1 VPYTHIC
8 YAAEVSHVLNDP
20 YETLGVERDAGAE
33 DVKRAYRALAM
44 RYHPDRNPGDA
55 VAEERFKEVSEAYA
69 TLRDP
74 ESRRRYD
81 AYGQVGRPGAGA
93 APDFSHVDWR
103 VVFSEADVPMDWS
116 RRGGIPTTG
125 NVMFDALFKGVATM
139 FRQAGLLPGEDREV
153 PVRIG
158 VETARGGGPIRVR
171 LPGPIRC
178 STCGGAG
185 ADAGGPC
192 PVCGGGGVLRRGMDV
207 DVTVPPK
214 VREGT
219 RLRLAGM
226 GGPGQPPGDAY
237 VAISLDLPAWVTL
250 RGGDLLT
257 EVFVTP
263 FEAARGLV
271 AHVLGVRVPI
281 GAGATDGQRVRVA
294 GGGVGGD
301 LVVTLR
307 TDTWRGLG
315 RAAADL
321 VRSVARRR
329 GA

>member
-1 VPYTHIC
+1 
-8 YAAEVSHVLNDP
+8 
-20 YETLGVERDAGAE
+20 
-33 DVKRAYRALAM
+33 
-44 RYHPDRNPGDA
+44 
-55 VAEERFKEVSEAYA
+55 
-69 TLRDP
+69 
-74 ESRRRYD
+74 
-81 AYGQVGRPGAGA
+81 
-93 APDFSHVDWR
+93 
-103 VVFSEADVPMDWS
+103 VFSEADVPMDWS
-116 RRGGIPTTG
+116 RRGGMPTTG

-158 VETARGGGPIRVR
+158 VETARSGGSLRVR

-178 STCGGAG
+178 TTCGGAG
-185 ADAGGPC
+185 ADAGGAC

-207 DVTVPPK
+207 DVSVPAR

-226 GGPGQPPGDAY
+226 GGPGQPPGDAH
-237 VAISLDLPAWVTL
+237 VVIGLDLPAGVTL
-250 RGGDLLT
+250 RGRDLLT

-271 AHVLGVRVPI
+271 ANVLGVRVVVA
-281 GAGATDGQRVRVA
+281 AGASDGQQVRVA

-301 LVVTLR
+301 LIVTLR

-315 RAAADL
+315 RVAVDL

-329 GA
+329 TE

>member
-1 VPYTHIC
+1 
-8 YAAEVSHVLNDP
+8 VSHVLNDP
-20 YETLGVERDAGAE
+20 YQVLGIERDASAE
-33 DVKRAYRALAM
+33 DVKRAYRQLAM

-55 VAEERFKEVSEAYA
+55 VAEERFKVVSEAYA

-74 ESRRRYD
+74 ESRQRFD

-93 APDFSHVDWR
+93 TPDFSHVDWR

-116 RRGGIPTTG
+116 RRGGMPTTG

-158 VETARGGGPIRVR
+158 VEMARSGGSLRVR

-178 STCGGAG
+178 ATCGGAG
-185 ADAGGPC
+185 ADAGGAC

-207 DVTVPPK
+207 DVSVPAR

-226 GGPGQPPGDAY
+226 GGPGQPPGDAH
-237 VAISLDLPAWVTL
+237 VVIGLDLPAGVSL
-250 RGGDLLT
+250 RGRDLLT

-271 AHVLGVRVPI
+271 ANVLGVRVVVA
-281 GAGATDGQRVRVA
+281 AGASDGQEVRVA

-315 RAAADL
+315 RAAVDL

-329 GA
+329 TE

>member
-1 VPYTHIC
+1 MTP
-8 YAAEVSHVLNDP
+8 VLNDP
-20 YETLGVERDAGAE
+20 YEVLGIERDAGAE
-33 DVKRAYRALAM
+33 DVKRAYRQLAM

-55 VAEERFKEVSEAYA
+55 VAEERFKTVSEAYA

-74 ESRRRYD
+74 EARARYD
-81 AYGQVGRPGAGA
+81 AYGHVGRSGPGTPA
-93 APDFSHVDWR
+93 DFSHVDWR
-103 VVFSEADVPMDWS
+103 VVFREADVPMDWG
-116 RRGGIPTTG
+116 RRGDVPTTG

-153 PVRIG
+153 PVRVD
-158 VETARGGGPIRVR
+158 VEMARRGGSLRVR

-178 STCGGAG
+178 RSCAG
-185 ADAGGPC
+185 VGRDDGGPC
-192 PVCGGGGVLRRGMDV
+192 AVCGGQGVLRRGMDV
-207 DVTVPPK
+207 DVDVPSR
-214 VREGT
+214 VRAGT
-219 RLRLAGM
+219 RLRLAAM

-237 VAISLDLPAWVTL
+237 VVLAIDLPEWVTL
-250 RGGDLLT
+250 RGGDLRT

-271 AHVLGVRVPI
+271 ANVLGVRVPVA
-281 GAGATDGQRVRVA
+281 AGASDGQEVRVA

-301 LVVTLR
+301 LIVTLR

-315 RAAADL
+315 RAAVDL

-329 GA
+329 NA